1 MSPDVEE
8 EIAPPRFEL
17 PQQQVEAMVRNR
29 DFAGIRELCKDWE
42 PYDLAR
48 IIDEMPEELEA
59 VAFRVLPRDLAA
71 DVFERMSFQTQE
83 KLLLALGKEQVSE
96 LLNEM
101 SPDDRTALLEEL
113 PAPACKRL
121 LELLSKQER
130 QIATK
135 LLGYAEDSVGRLM
148 TPDFIGIKAA
158 WTIGQ
163 ALARICDVGH
173 LVERID
179 VVYVMDDEGKLIDEI
194 PVRELLIHPTN
205 TPITDLMDLSLVSL
219 YAGESA
225 ESAIKLFQETDLAA
239 LPVVDSGGKLIGM
252 VTFDDVLDVA
262 EERATSDMQ
271 MVGGTSEFEEP
282 YLEVSLWKLYW
293 KRAPW
298 LTILFI
304 GGMLTANAMAVF
316 EETIEKAAVL
326 IIFLPLIIASGGNSG
341 SQATTLVIRAIALGQ
356 VSLRDWFTILWRET
370 RVALMLGATLGA
382 IGIVR
387 ILIGAQFGD
396 TFTEF
401 YLDVSY
407 AVAFALVGVVLW
419 GSIVGAM
426 LPLVLNK
433 CGLDP
438 ATSSAPFV
446 ATLVDVTGIMI
457 YFSVAMVILQG
468 KLL

>member
-1 MSPDVEE
+1 MPPLLEAD
-8 EIAPPRFEL
+8 APTRFDL
-17 PQQQVEAMVRNR
+17 PQQQVEQMVRQR
-29 DFAGIRELCKDWE
+29 DFTGIRELCKDWE

-48 IIDEMPEELEA
+48 MIDQMPDELEA
-59 VAFRVLPRDLAA
+59 VAFRVLPRDQAA
-71 DVFERMSFQTQE
+71 DVFERMDYPTQE
-83 KLLLALGKEQVSE
+83 HLLKALGNETVAS

-101 SPDDRTALLEEL
+101 SPDDRTALFEEL
-113 PAPACKRL
+113 PAPASKRM

-130 QIATK
+130 HIALK
-135 LLGYAEDSVGRLM
+135 LLGYPEDSIGRLM

-179 VVYVMDDEGKLIDEI
+179 VVYVMDDQGKLLDEI

-205 TPITDLMDLSLVSL
+205 TPITDLMDQSLVSL
-219 YAGESA
+219 YAGESQ
-225 ESAIKLFQETDLAA
+225 ESAVQLMQETDLAA
-239 LPVVDSGGKLIGM
+239 LPVVDSTDKLIGV
-252 VTFDDVLDVA
+252 VTFDDMMDVA
-262 EERATSDMQ
+262 EEQATEDMQ
-271 MVGGTSEFEEP
+271 MVGGTEGFEEP
-282 YLEVSLWKLYW
+282 YLEVSLWKLYL

-304 GGMLTANAMAVF
+304 GGMLTANAMAIF
-316 EETIEKAAVL
+316 ETEIEKAAVL

-341 SQATTLVIRAIALGQ
+341 SQATTLVIRALALGQ
-356 VSLRDWFTILWRET
+356 VSLRDWFRILWREM
-370 RVALMLGATLGA
+370 RVALLLGLTLA
-382 IGIVR
+382 VIGVIR
-387 ILIGAQFGD
+387 IAIGAQFGD

-401 YLDVSY
+401 WLHVSY
-407 AVAFALVGVVLW
+407 AVGAALIGVVLW

-426 LPLVLNK
+426 LPLLLNK
-433 CGLDP
+433 LGLDP

-457 YFSVAMVILQG
+457 YFSVAMYILQG